1 MVSNRPRNTAN
12 ADRDEVE
19 EEQGVEEADE
29 EDTKNT
35 SMITLMLGR
44 LSSRPRHMRGIIL
57 LSHHDQ

>member
-1 MVSNRPRNTAN
+1 MVSSRPRNTAN

-35 SMITLMLGR
+35 SMIILMLGR
-44 LSSRPRHMRGIIL
+44 PSSHLRHTRGIIPL
-57 LSHHDQ
+57 FHHDL